1 MNSKPL
7 LCALPYVYGGMW
19 LLWLSDSLAAALGF
33 VLIMLVQPWLAW
45 CCGKARDRRTLL
57 VGNAVSFAASLVLVL
72 LTGLCGIVD
81 GAGALWQD
89 HFKPLGAVEFV
100 IAAAVVSLIVQAV
113 AYKWAGIESGLRD

>member
-19 LLWLSDSLAAALGF
+19 LLWLSDSWAAALGF
-33 VLIMLVQPWLAW
+33 VLIMCVQPWLAW
-45 CCGKARDRRTLL
+45 RCGKARDRRTLL

-81 GAGALWQD
+81 LRAACGGPCLTATQQIRINSIQNDIHNVNLRQGA
-89 HFKPLGAVEFV
+89 
-100 IAAAVVSLIVQAV
+100 
-113 AYKWAGIESGLRD
+113 